1 MIPYIENL
9 KDTTG
14 KLLKLINKFST
25 VAGYKINVW
34 ESVTLLYTSDK
45 ISERKIKE
53 TIPFTPKRIKYL
65 GINLSKE
72 AKDLYSENYKTL
84 MKKT

>member
-34 ESVTLLYTSDK
+34 ESVTLLPY
-45 ISERKIKE
+45 
-53 TIPFTPKRIKYL
+53 
-65 GINLSKE
+65 
-72 AKDLYSENYKTL
+72 
-84 MKKT
+84 